1 MATESYPERQR
12 NVEHGFIAI
21 PIKRHA
27 ADPPPGFADC
37 DLIGRLMLRDDRTAF
52 AELVRCHQSQL
63 RASLR
68 KMTGGNAALSDDI
81 AQETF
86 ILAWRNIGSFRHE
99 AKFSTWLY
107 RIAFNAWQS
116 ELRRKREQPLDQDFQ
131 PEADAVAPESEHTG
145 VARDVARAMLDLTDG
160 ERAAIMQYYYNDL
173 SHEEA
178 PYVLGMPL
186 GTVKTNILKAKEK
199 MRAKLHDYAQD
210 SRSNK
215 EAAA

>member
-1 MATESYPERQR
+1 MPA
-12 NVEHGFIAI
+12 
-21 PIKRHA
+21 KRHT
-27 ADPPPGFADC
+27 ADTPPGFTDC
-37 DLIGRLMLRDDRTAF
+37 DLIGRVLLRDDRTAF
-52 AELVRCHQSQL
+52 AELVRRHQSQL

-81 AQETF
+81 AQETL
-86 ILAWRNIGSFRHE
+86 ILAWRNIESFRHE

-116 ELRRKREQPLDQDFQ
+116 DLRRKREHPLDQDLQ

-145 VARDVARAMLDLTDG
+145 VARDVARAMVDLTDG
-160 ERAAIMQYYYNDL
+160 ERAAIMQCYYNDL

-178 PYVLGMPL
+178 AYVLGMPL

-199 MRAKLHDYAQD
+199 MRAKLNDYAQD
-210 SRSNK
+210 SRSGRG
-215 EAAA
+215 AAA

>member
-1 MATESYPERQR
+1 MPAKRNAT
-12 NVEHGFIAI
+12 
-21 PIKRHA
+21 
-27 ADPPPGFADC
+27 DPPAEFTDC
-37 DLIGRLMLRDDRTAF
+37 NLVGRVLLRDDRTAF
-52 AELVRCHQSQL
+52 AELVRRHPSAL

-68 KMTGGNAALSDDI
+68 RMTGGNAALSDDI

-116 ELRRKREQPLDQDFQ
+116 EISRTREHPFDQDFLH
-131 PEADAVAPESEHTG
+131 EAEAVVTESEHTG
-145 VARDVARAMLDLTDG
+145 VARDVAWAMADLTDG
-160 ERAAIMQYYYNDL
+160 ERAAILQCYYNEL

-178 PYVLGMPL
+178 AYVLGMPL

-199 MRAKLHDYAQD
+199 MRAKLNDYAQD
-210 SRSNK
+210 SRSGK
-215 EAAA
+215 GAAA